1 MATLSP
7 FRRKSR
13 DLRSGMWDAFS
24 DFFNDSFFA
33 PVLSDTHH
41 FRTDIKDDGDQ
52 YVIEAELPGF
62 EKDDIIVEYS
72 NNYLMISAKRETD
85 MKVEKE
91 NYIRQERY
99 YGNFVRRFYVED
111 IDENAIDATFK
122 NGILTLKCPKLMLSN
137 PDKKRIE
144 IH

>member
-1 MATLSP
+1 MTTLSP
-7 FRRKSR
+7 FRRRKR
-13 DLRSGMWDAFS
+13 DLRSGMWDLFS

-52 YVIEAELPGF
+52 YVIEAELPGL

-72 NNYLMISAKRETD
+72 NNYLMISAKREAD
-85 MKVEKE
+85 MKVEDE

-99 YGNFVRRFYVED
+99 FGNFIRRFYVED
-111 IDENAIDATFK
+111 IDDNAIDATFK
-122 NGILTLKCPKLMLSN
+122 NGILTLKCPKLMLTN
-137 PDKKRIE
+137 TDKKRIE